1 MQINNKKAAVEL
13 SIGTIVII
21 VLAMSMLILGLVLVK
36 NIFTSSIYNVKSIN
50 DKVKGEI
57 GKLFNEEGKKTVVY
71 LADSKAEVDQGD
83 DWGVAFTIK
92 NIEKG
97 TTKSSTFNYKVIAAD
112 IAEDC
117 KGLTKSDAER
127 WIKSRRTNTITL
139 GPGELGY
146 NIVRFSIPETA
157 PLCIVPYNIEVTKD
171 GQQYAN
177 DLFDI
182 VVVG

>member
-1 MQINNKKAAVEL
+1 MQIHSKKAAVEL
-13 SIGTIVII
+13 SIGTMVVI

-71 LADSKAEVDQGD
+71 LADSKAEVDQGG
-83 DWGVAFTIK
+83 DWGVAFAIK

-97 TTKSSTFNYKVIAAD
+97 TTKSSIFNYRVTSGD
-112 IAEDC
+112 ISGDC
-117 KGLTKSDAER
+117 KGLSKSEAEN
-127 WIKSRRTNTITL
+127 WIKARQTNTITL
-139 GPGELGY
+139 DPGEMSP
-146 NIVRFSIPETA
+146 NIIRFSIPETA

-177 DLFDI
+177 DFFDI